1 MRRSR
6 VLRYLSDIRKL
17 RANSLI
23 SRVDVARAEV
33 AQAVLSAIALT

>member
-17 RANSLI
+17 RANLI